1 MAKGNSHTHTPGIKS
16 SPKLPPLTSS
26 EKSNAFKFIFYT
38 LLVMILTGV
47 VAYKCQNYSKRQ
59 RGQPEQTPSE
69 FLNNGPM
76 PSFKTILVGMIFGF
90 TFGFIDNSSLWLGME
105 YLGPVFAR
113 VLPGNLTNAG
123 LGNAYGDFLGSSF
136 GTFLALIFKS
146 FIMVDNIPIWADCLG
161 VSIGCLL
168 GVLIP
173 RYLSGKQ

>member
-1 MAKGNSHTHTPGIKS
+1 MSNSVTTHTHTPGKIESK
-16 SPKLPPLTSS
+16 PLTYK
-26 EKSNAFKFIFYT
+26 EKMNAFKFVFYT
-38 LLVMILTGV
+38 LLVMFLTGV
-47 VAYKCQNYSKRQ
+47 IAYYAQNYSRKKR
-59 RGQPEQTPSE
+59 GLKELSVSE

-76 PSFKTILVGMIFGF
+76 PSFKTVLVGMIFGF

-105 YLGPVFAR
+105 YLGPIFAR

-146 FIMVDNIPIWADCLG
+146 FIQVENIPIWADCLG
-161 VSIGCLL
+161 VTIGCIL

-173 RYLSGKQ
+173 RYLSGKT

>member
-1 MAKGNSHTHTPGIKS
+1 MSSKISTHTHTPS
-16 SPKLPPLTSS
+16 SSTKLKPLTSL
-26 EKSNAFKFIFYT
+26 EKSNAFNFIFYS

-47 VAYKCQNYSKRQ
+47 VAYYCQNYARRQ
-59 RGQPEQTPSE
+59 RGENEQTPVE

-76 PSFKTILVGMIFGF
+76 PSLKTILVGMIFGF
-90 TFGFIDNSSLWLGME
+90 AFGFIDNSSLWLGMD
-105 YLGPVFAR
+105 YLGPIFAR

-146 FIMVDNIPIWADCLG
+146 FIQVDNIPIWADCLG

-173 RYLSGKQ
+173 RYLSGKI

>member
-1 MAKGNSHTHTPGIKS
+1 MSNSVTTHTHTPGKIS
-16 SPKLPPLTSS
+16 SKPLTAK
-26 EKSNAFKFIFYT
+26 EKSNAFNFVFYT
-38 LLVMILTGV
+38 LLVMFLTGA
-47 VAYKCQNYSKRQ
+47 VAFYAQNYSRKKR
-59 RGQPEQTPSE
+59 GEKELSVLE

-76 PSFKTILVGMIFGF
+76 PSFKTVLVGMIFGF

-105 YLGPVFAR
+105 YLGPIFAR

-146 FIMVDNIPIWADCLG
+146 FIQVENIPIWADCLG
-161 VSIGCLL
+161 VTIGCIL

-173 RYLSGKQ
+173 RYLSGKT